1 MKLSTILRHIREGSR
16 NVARNGWMSFA
27 SMGSIVVSLF
37 ILGVFML
44 LALNVN
50 KLADQVEGQVEIRV
64 FLQMDTQQAKI
75 DEVNR
80 EIGRIP
86 DVKSVTFV
94 SKEEGWQQLS
104 KNLDEDA
111 KTALEGYDDENNPLP
126 DAFDVEVFDPQKVE
140 VVASQIEAINTSD
153 KDKPILKVNYGGKG
167 TVEKLFRITNAV
179 RNIGLVIVAGLALMA
194 MFLISTTI
202 KMTILNRRREI
213 GIMKLVGATNSFIRW
228 PFFVE
233 GVLIGLGGSAITS
246 AVLLY
251 GYSQLIRSAQY
262 DLGLMLIQF
271 VSVGEVGWFV
281 AGTLLILGTL
291 LGIWGSVVSVRK
303 YLKV

>member
-1 MKLSTILRHIREGSR
+1 MKFSTFLRHIREGFK
-16 NVARNGWMSFA
+16 NVARNGWMSIA
-27 SMGSIVVSLF
+27 STGSIVVSLF

-50 KLADQVEGQVEIRV
+50 KLADQVESQVEIRV
-64 FLQMDTQQAKI
+64 FLQLDTPQAKI

-86 DVKSVTFV
+86 DVKKVTFV
-94 SKEEGWQQLS
+94 SKEEGLEQLKQS
-104 KNLDEDA
+104 LDEDT
-111 KTALEGYDDENNPLP
+111 KNALEGYDEKNNPLP
-126 DAFDVEVFDPQKVE
+126 DAFDVEVFNPQKVE
-140 VVASQIEAINTSD
+140 DVAKQIEAINKSGD
-153 KDKPILKVNYGGKG
+153 ADQPIAKVNYGKG

-179 RNIGLVIVAGLALMA
+179 RNIGLVIVAGLAVMA

-251 GYSQLIRSAQY
+251 GYSRLVQSAQY
-262 DLGLMLIQF
+262 DLGLMMIRF
-271 VSVGEVGWFV
+271 ASVGEVGWFI